1 MNMEEVNRNNY
12 EEFFLLYI
20 DKELSAAENKLV
32 TDFIQKNPDL
42 AQELNFLMEAKL
54 QPDHTLLFDHKNEL
68 TRHETFIHAGN
79 YTERSLLYIDKELN
93 TNENQLVENFYRQ
106 HPELQQELEGLQSTI
121 LPQEHIIFADKKSL
135 YKHTGKLRYM
145 AWKKYAVAA
154 AFLLFML
161 SVWMFYP
168 AKTNMQVTAGNNPAP
183 PPIRIEQK
191 NQQPTIKN
199 DTQKNN
205 LILIPQNE
213 NVVVAEEKNIA
224 GKKENKVIKQI
235 QKDNLSSNQPAPVLI
250 ANNIRPKQNIIPHTV
265 NADQNVFSERENLLN
280 EKESVADN
288 KDYSIATY
296 TYEAPANSIQSAA
309 YKELDTSP
317 EDDNKLAI
325 GTIAINKEKFNGL
338 LKKAGSFFGKKAKE
352 EKNEKDVKVANLKI
366 NYN

>member
-1 MNMEEVNRNNY
+1 MEEVNRNNY

-54 QPDHTLLFDHKNEL
+54 QPDHTILFDHKNEL

-93 TNENQLVENFYRQ
+93 TNENHLVENFYRQ
-106 HPELQQELEGLQSTI
+106 HPDLQQELDSLQNTI

-135 YKHTGKLRYM
+135 YKHEGKVRYM

-154 AFLLFML
+154 AVLLFML
-161 SVWMFYP
+161 SAWWFFP
-168 AKTNMQVTAGNNPAP
+168 AKTNLPVTAKTNPVKP
-183 PPIRIEQK
+183 SPIEQK
-191 NQQPTIKN
+191 QQQPAIKN
-199 DTQKNN
+199 DTQKNY
-205 LILIPQNE
+205 LIPTPKNE
-213 NVVVAEEKNIA
+213 NLVVAEEKNIA
-224 GKKENKVIKQI
+224 GKKENKDIKQI

-250 ANNIRPKQNIIPHTV
+250 ANNIPPKQIIIPHTV

-296 TYEAPANSIQSAA
+296 KYEAPANSIQSAA

>member
-12 EEFFLLYI
+12 EEYFLLYI
-20 DKELSAAENKLV
+20 DKELSDVENKMV

-54 QPDHTLLFDHKNEL
+54 PPDHTLLFDHKNEL

-79 YTERSLLYIDKELN
+79 YTELSLLYIDKELN
-93 TNENQLVENFYRQ
+93 YNENHLVENYYRQ
-106 HPELQQELEGLQSTI
+106 HPELQPEMDGLQNTI
-121 LPQEHIIFADKKSL
+121 LPREHIIFADKKSL
-135 YKHTGKLRYM
+135 YKHAGKVRYM
-145 AWKKYAVAA
+145 AWKKFAVAA
-154 AFLLFML
+154 AVLLFIL
-161 SVWMFYP
+161 SAWWFFP
-168 AKTNMQVTAGNNPAP
+168 AKTNLRVTAKTNPVKP
-183 PPIRIEQK
+183 SHTVQK
-191 NQQPTIKN
+191 QQQPAIKN
-199 DTQKNN
+199 DSQKNN
-205 LILIPQNE
+205 LIPTQQNE

-224 GKKENKVIKQI
+224 GKKENKDIKQI
-235 QKDNLSSNQPAPVLI
+235 QKDNLPSNQQAQVLI
-250 ANNIRPKQNIIPHTV
+250 ANNIKPIQNIIPHAG

-296 TYEAPANSIQSAA
+296 TYEAPANSIQPAA

-352 EKNEKDVKVANLKI
+352 EKNEKDVKVANIKI